1 MGPEKLPQALLLPS
15 GRVLLPPPG
24 LCGPHSLARLPG
36 RLKGAGQVWFTLL
49 LSGACSSLFLAL
61 LPGLSGPAVCCSGL
75 DPAEERDGRNGL
87 RAPLGPT
94 PDLCIPI
101 GSLPPAAWH
110 VPREPDAHGWL
121 AGGTPCRLPL
131 WHSCSTSTWHATH
144 HDGPIP
150 KTPACASGPA
160 PDACPAPGVRPSCF
174 FFPSSVALAVTGF
187 PRVLRAVMT
196 EEDSWL
202 SWEGP
207 GDWSG
212 GEAGRSFGPWTSS
225 LGFCPLRLK
234 RRKMADKVLPQRVSM
249 LGEGLRGPPK
259 GWLAEGG
266 LSLPSPWGEGGS
278 EEGARAA
285 AEMS

>member
-1 MGPEKLPQALLLPS
+1 
-15 GRVLLPPPG
+15 
-24 LCGPHSLARLPG
+24 
-36 RLKGAGQVWFTLL
+36 
-49 LSGACSSLFLAL
+49 
-61 LPGLSGPAVCCSGL
+61 
-75 DPAEERDGRNGL
+75 
-87 RAPLGPT
+87 
-94 PDLCIPI
+94 
-101 GSLPPAAWH
+101 
-110 VPREPDAHGWL
+110 
-121 AGGTPCRLPL
+121 
-131 WHSCSTSTWHATH
+131 
-144 HDGPIP
+144 
-150 KTPACASGPA
+150 
-160 PDACPAPGVRPSCF
+160 
-174 FFPSSVALAVTGF
+174 
-187 PRVLRAVMT
+187 MT

-207 GDWSG
+207 GDWRG
-212 GEAGRSFGPWTSS
+212 GEVGRSFGPLTSS